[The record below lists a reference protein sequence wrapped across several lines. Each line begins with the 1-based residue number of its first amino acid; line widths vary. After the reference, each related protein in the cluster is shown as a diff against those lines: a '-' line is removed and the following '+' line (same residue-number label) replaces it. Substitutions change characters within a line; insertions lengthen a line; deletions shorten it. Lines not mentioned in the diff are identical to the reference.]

1 VSDVML
7 FGVLRMPYEMAMEGE
22 IARLQFYNRA
32 QEAANRLER
41 VESELTALRAAAGAL
56 IKAKGRYHTEQNY
69 RGLVAA
75 FDADGKNSH
84 AKLGGSIGAYQR
96 GSEATRKQIDAA
108 IAMADAMMLQAK
120 PVGDRRK
127 LPAPIGFSER
137 RQQDRRAMQRAN
149 MLRMQSEDD

>member
-1 VSDVML
+1 MSDVML

-22 IARLQFYNRA
+22 ISRLQFYNRA
-32 QEAANRLER
+32 QEAADRIER
-41 VESELTALRAAAGAL
+41 VESELAALRAAAGSL

-69 RGLVAA
+69 LGLVAA
-75 FDADGKNSH
+75 FDGQGKE
-84 AKLGGSIGAYQR
+84 KPVGSSGVYR
-96 GSEATRKQIDAA
+96 SGNEATRRQIDAA

-120 PVGDRRK
+120 PGGDRRK
-127 LPAPIGFSER
+127 TVAPIGFFER